1 MTDSRNSMNPPG
13 FPPWRVL
20 NTQGDEAMSA
30 IMKTEFLDRPP
41 AGDWFALDVMREA
54 PRKRRWVVLMIDV
67 HPDELKH
74 CRSKTAFLYVHP
86 KDYRPDPGRTA
97 QEARVRIPGKHRDRD
112 SAWEILEYFLATRH

>member
-1 MTDSRNSMNPPG
+1 
-13 FPPWRVL
+13 
-20 NTQGDEAMSA
+20 MSA

-74 CRSKTAFLYVHP
+74 CRRKTAFLYVHP
-86 KDYRPDPGRTA
+86 KDYRPDPAA
-97 QEARVRIPGKHRDRD
+97 QRRRRGFASRASIATEIPPGKFWNI
-112 SAWEILEYFLATRH
+112 S

>member
-1 MTDSRNSMNPPG
+1 
-13 FPPWRVL
+13 
-20 NTQGDEAMSA
+20 MSA

-74 CRSKTAFLYVHP
+74 CRSKTAFL
-86 KDYRPDPGRTA
+86 
-97 QEARVRIPGKHRDRD
+97 
-112 SAWEILEYFLATRH
+112 